1 MKPQNGTSRRS
12 MLASSVTGISSAWLA
27 TRWPEILLAQEHA
40 RNAGKSGAT
49 SKLGFFSQDQAA
61 EIEAVTAQIIPT
73 DSTPGAR
80 EAKSVY
86 FIDRA
91 LTTFDRDKQ
100 AVYTQGLKD
109 LQTKV
114 KATSP
119 GAEKFASLSSE
130 QQVQILK
137 GIEQTP
143 FFNLVRQHTII
154 GFFANPEYGGNEG
167 NAGWKL
173 LGFEDKFDFKPPFGF
188 YDRDSHPA

>member
-1 MKPQNGTSRRS
+1 

-27 TRWPEILLAQEHA
+27 NRWPEILQAQEHA

-49 SKLGFFSQDQAA
+49 AKLGFFSQDQAVQ
-61 EIEAVTAQIIPT
+61 IEAVTAQIIPT

-114 KATSP
+114 NATLPS
-119 GAEKFASLSSE
+119 AEKFASLSSE

-167 NAGWKL
+167 KAGWKL
-173 LGFEDKFDFKPPFGF
+173 IGFEDKFDFKPPFGF
-188 YDRDSHPA
+188 YDRDSHRA